1 LSNFYSK
8 FSTTGASHGLSATAV
23 LFINIEFHMAFR
35 RALVRAMTLNETTAS
50 LHDDER
56 DLFAIAKFLVNTFN
70 GMS

>member
-1 LSNFYSK
+1 
-8 FSTTGASHGLSATAV
+8 
-23 LFINIEFHMAFR
+23 MAFR